1 MRIEGSMRAGCV
13 LARDEKIRRAFPSRR
28 RHVLEAHDQVPHFEV
43 TTIGGQQVRYATVW
57 QHRALVLVCLDDAPS
72 SSSVA
77 ETEYLKGLD
86 SLDRSG
92 RTEIVVTRDAVRQV
106 PRPGALVAD
115 QWGEIAFVRGAESV
129 EQLPAASEL
138 SEWLQWVRMKCP
150 ECEGET
156 K

>member
-1 MRIEGSMRAGCV
+1 M
-13 LARDEKIRRAFPSRR
+13 LQ
-28 RHVLEAHDQVPHFEV
+28 AHDQVPHFEV
-43 TTIGGQQVRYATVW
+43 TTIDGQQVRYATVW
-57 QHRALVLVCLDDAPS
+57 QHRSLVLVCLDDAHGS
-72 SSSVA
+72 GGV
-77 ETEYLKGLD
+77 ETSYLKTLG

-92 RTEIVVTRDAVRQV
+92 RTALVVTRNSIREV

-138 SEWLQWVRMKCP
+138 SEWLHWVQMKCP
-150 ECEGET
+150 ECEGEA